1 MAAASEDGDAWIALA
16 RFFAETMLDETAA
29 LAVAVTEGAAGLDQA
44 AAAHLLHGHAEG

>member
-1 MAAASEDGDAWIALA
+1 
-16 RFFAETMLDETAA
+16 MLDETAA